1 MLTTS
6 LVVLG
11 LGVVHAATVWPQP
24 AHEVYDTTSSVLLS
38 SSFKF
43 VDGSSSK
50 SGNAIL
56 KEGMARYETILAP
69 SKRGTAAD
77 VGAGTVGDHAVPQR
91 TLDSLTIIVA
101 NTAVDLEFGVN
112 ESYILVVNNHVATL
126 KTPTVFG
133 ALRGLETFV
142 QLAIHSNTYT
152 PGALSVPVAVLVE
165 DEPRFAYRGLMM
177 DYSRHFY
184 PVDFIEHT
192 MDAMAASKLNV
203 LHMHITDDE
212 SFPIEST
219 SVPELTAKG
228 SYPGYVYTHADIA
241 RLSDYA
247 TARGILLIPEFDMPA
262 HSSAWG
268 AGVPEMMVQGCSP
281 EMFAHGDTMNPTV
294 PETFAVLNK
303 VLGEMSD
310 LFQKPFL
317 HLGGDEVP
325 TSCWLGNKTITSWM
339 KEHGMTTADEL
350 ESYFV
355 NKVAQLPAVVESGR
369 TLIYWEEIF
378 NNNVTLPNNTIIQ
391 GWKSNAID
399 ATAEEIALIIGGET
413 TMWGECVDAV
423 NFDGVV
429 WPRAAAAAEQL
440 WTPQVQTK
448 ANAAGRVTAMRLAEH
463 RCRLVGRG
471 VGAAPLDSSATPR
484 IVNPGCQ

>member
-1 MLTTS
+1 M
-6 LVVLG
+6 VF
-11 LGVVHAATVWPQP
+11 
-24 AHEVYDTTSSVLLS
+24 LL
-38 SSFKF
+38 
-43 VDGSSSK
+43 
-50 SGNAIL
+50 L
-56 KEGMARYETILAP
+56 
-69 SKRGTAAD
+69 
-77 VGAGTVGDHAVPQR
+77 
-91 TLDSLTIIVA
+91 
-101 NTAVDLEFGVN
+101 
-112 ESYILVVNNHVATL
+112 
-126 KTPTVFG
+126 
-133 ALRGLETFV
+133 GLETFV

-325 TSCWLGNKTITSWM
+325 TSCWLGNNERRHNGEDAHNKNARNIAARSIIDRND
-339 KEHGMTTADEL
+339 KEKL
-350 ESYFV
+350 SYFYLFLMEYQ
-355 NKVAQLPAVVESGR
+355 NSESS
-369 TLIYWEEIF
+369 IE
-378 NNNVTLPNNTIIQ
+378 V
-391 GWKSNAID
+391 KSRPCTRIPFGA
-399 ATAEEIALIIGGET
+399 
-413 TMWGECVDAV
+413 
-423 NFDGVV
+423 
-429 WPRAAAAAEQL
+429 RAYLQE
-440 WTPQVQTK
+440 
-448 ANAAGRVTAMRLAEH
+448 AG
-463 RCRLVGRG
+463 
-471 VGAAPLDSSATPR
+471 
-484 IVNPGCQ
+484 